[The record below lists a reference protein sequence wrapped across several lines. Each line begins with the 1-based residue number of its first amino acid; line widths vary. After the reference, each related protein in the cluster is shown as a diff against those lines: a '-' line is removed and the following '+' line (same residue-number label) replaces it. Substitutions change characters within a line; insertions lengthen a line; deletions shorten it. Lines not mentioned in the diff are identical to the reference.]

1 MKTMTSTAI
10 AVLFLPTIVLATSAV
25 PAVAAGATAGAS
37 TGATGGASAGAT
49 GGVGV
54 GTSGASTG
62 ATGGASAG
70 ATGGV
75 GVGTSGSST
84 LAPNRQLAVGAKLP
98 SYCSHYRILNG
109 RSYCYSIVGQRRVM
123 IDSHTH
129 RIVRILP

>member
-25 PAVAAGATAGAS
+25 PALAAGATA
-37 TGATGGASAGAT
+37 
-49 GGVGV
+49 
-54 GTSGASTG
+54 GASTG

-84 LAPNRQLAVGAKLP
+84 LAPNRQLVMGAKLP
-98 SYCSHYRILNG
+98 SYCSHYHILNG

-129 RIVRILP
+129 LIVRILP